1 MIRAFL
7 VVCALL
13 ASASL
18 ALAQEAAPKP
28 VPSVTLPPELARV
41 LTDYEAAWRRGDA
54 AALARLFD
62 EEGFV
67 LSNGAPPVRGRAAI
81 QARYQGSGGPLFL
94 RAFAYATEGR
104 VGYIVG
110 GFTHREGEPD
120 DGKYTLTLRRAADGR
135 WLIASDMDNGSTR
148 SR

>member
-41 LTDYEAAWRRGDA
+41 LTDYETAWRRGDA

-62 EEGFV
+62 EDGFV

-81 QARYQGSGGPLFL
+81 QARYEGSGGPLFFAPSPTRP
-94 RAFAYATEGR
+94 RAGSATSSGAS
-104 VGYIVG
+104 
-110 GFTHREGEPD
+110 
-120 DGKYTLTLRRAADGR
+120 RARKGSR
-135 WLIASDMDNGSTR
+135 TTGSTR
-148 SR
+148 